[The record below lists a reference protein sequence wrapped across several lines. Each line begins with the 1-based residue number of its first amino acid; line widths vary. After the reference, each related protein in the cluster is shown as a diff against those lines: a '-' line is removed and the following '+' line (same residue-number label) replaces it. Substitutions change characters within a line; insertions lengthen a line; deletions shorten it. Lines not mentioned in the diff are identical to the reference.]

1 MYRLKVS
8 TIFRSIWHFL
18 HRGNIEEA
26 SITKHCV
33 PLIVVNT
40 FNIDPDQLPPLPGD
54 VMVWWH
60 VGDLDLYQE
69 KEGHTSGG
77 ISLQKVK
84 RQQQLGNLN

>member
-1 MYRLKVS
+1 MEKAS
-8 TIFRSIWHFL
+8 TTEF
-18 HRGNIEEA
+18 
-26 SITKHCV
+26 CV
-33 PLIVVNT
+33 PRIVVNT
-40 FNIDPDQLPPLPGD
+40 FNIDPDPDQLPLLPGD

-69 KEGHTSGG
+69 KETSRD

>member
-1 MYRLKVS
+1 MEKAS
-8 TIFRSIWHFL
+8 TT
-18 HRGNIEEA
+18 EY
-26 SITKHCV
+26 CV
-33 PLIVVNT
+33 LRIVVNT
-40 FNIDPDQLPPLPGD
+40 FNIDPDQLPLLLPGD

-69 KEGHTSGG
+69 KEGDTSRD

>member
-1 MYRLKVS
+1 MEKAS
-8 TIFRSIWHFL
+8 TTEF
-18 HRGNIEEA
+18 
-26 SITKHCV
+26 CV
-33 PLIVVNT
+33 PRIVVNT
-40 FNIDPDQLPPLPGD
+40 FNIDPDQLPLLPGD

-69 KEGHTSGG
+69 KEGDTSRD

>member
-1 MYRLKVS
+1 MEKAS
-8 TIFRSIWHFL
+8 TT
-18 HRGNIEEA
+18 EY
-26 SITKHCV
+26 CV
-33 PLIVVNT
+33 LRIVVNT
-40 FNIDPDQLPPLPGD
+40 FNIDPDQLPLLPGD

-69 KEGHTSGG
+69 KETSRD

>member
-1 MYRLKVS
+1 MEKAS
-8 TIFRSIWHFL
+8 TTEF
-18 HRGNIEEA
+18 
-26 SITKHCV
+26 CV
-33 PLIVVNT
+33 PRIVVNT
-40 FNIDPDQLPPLPGD
+40 FNIDPDQLPLLLPGD

-69 KEGHTSGG
+69 KEGDTSRD